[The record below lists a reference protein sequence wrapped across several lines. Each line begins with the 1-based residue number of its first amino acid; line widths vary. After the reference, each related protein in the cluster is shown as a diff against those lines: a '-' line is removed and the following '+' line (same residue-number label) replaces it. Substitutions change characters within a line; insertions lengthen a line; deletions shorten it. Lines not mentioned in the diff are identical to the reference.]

1 MSALRE
7 EMYVKMAI
15 IFIVED
21 NENLREAVSGYL
33 KLDGHEVKEF
43 PRLRGLH
50 DAVAKENPDLLILDV
65 MLPDGDGFLAAKNIR
80 EHVDLPIIFMTA
92 KSAESDRITGF
103 EVGGDDYIVKPFSP
117 KELTLRVKAIL
128 RRLGGKEDEA
138 HSSWSHEGH
147 ELRVL
152 IDSHQVLHDGQNIQ
166 LTAAEWKIL
175 LYLVQRPGM
184 VIERGRI
191 LTESLDYIAE
201 GSERTID
208 THLKNIR
215 AKLGHAGW
223 LETVRGFGYR
233 FTGLRQ

>member
-1 MSALRE
+1 
-7 EMYVKMAI
+7 MAK

-21 NENLREAVSGYL
+21 NDNLREAVTGYL
-33 KLDGHEVKEF
+33 KLDGHEVIEF

-50 DAVAKENPDLLILDV
+50 DAITKENPDLLILDV

-80 EHVDLPIIFMTA
+80 ENTDLPIIFMTA

-103 EVGGDDYIVKPFSP
+103 EIGGDDYIVKPFSP
-117 KELTLRVKAIL
+117 KELTLRVKAVL
-128 RRLGGKEDEA
+128 RRLGGGAEETQ
-138 HSSWSHEGH
+138 STWSHEGH
-147 ELRVL
+147 ELRILV
-152 IDSHQVLHDGQNIQ
+152 DNHQVLHDGKNVQ

-175 LYLVQRPGM
+175 LYLVQRPGT
-184 VIERGRI
+184 VVERGRI
-191 LTESLDYIAE
+191 LTESLDYLAE

-208 THLKNIR
+208 THLKNVR

-233 FTGLRQ
+233 FTGVPQ